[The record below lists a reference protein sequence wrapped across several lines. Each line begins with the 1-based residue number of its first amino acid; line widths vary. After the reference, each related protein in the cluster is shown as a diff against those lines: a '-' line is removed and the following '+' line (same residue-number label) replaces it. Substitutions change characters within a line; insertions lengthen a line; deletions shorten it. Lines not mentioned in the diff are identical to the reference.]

1 MDLSPENQEKLDRA
15 TAMMDGLSTRLD
27 TLMARRFADAAVKA
41 QRRADKAKAK
51 ADTHL
56 PSEAPPPSDNP
67 DNLLDIPPYEEPAW
81 FPPNFMDDDFDEQRT
96 ELRQGALSKE
106 QF

>member
-1 MDLSPENQEKLDRA
+1 MDLSPENQEKLDKA
-15 TAMMDGLSTRLD
+15 NAMMDGLSKRMD
-27 TLMARRFADAAVKA
+27 TLMAQRLADAAAKA

-56 PSEAPPPSDNP
+56 ASERMPGNF
-67 DNLLDIPPYEEPAW
+67 LDVPPYDAPAW
-81 FPPNFMDDDFDEQRT
+81 FPPTFMDEDFDEQRT

-106 QF
+106 QI